1 MTLSRYEELAALAE
15 RELELATAGRLEEL
29 EQIQRKR
36 AELVA
41 SLPTYPP
48 ADARPALE
56 RAARAQRETT
66 VMLATTLRSVVE
78 QLGHVGT
85 GRRAAGS
92 YAPAVGSSRTLDES
106 A

>member
-1 MTLSRYEELAALAE
+1 MRYEQLAALAE
-15 RELELATAGRLEEL
+15 RELELATEGRLDEVERL
-29 EQIQRKR
+29 QQQR

-41 SLPTYPP
+41 QLPTCPP
-48 ADARPALE
+48 PDARAALE

-66 VMLATTLRSVVE
+66 VALATGLRAVVE
-78 QLGHVGT
+78 QLGRVGT

-92 YAPAVGSSRTLDES
+92 YAPPLERRALDRS

>member
-1 MTLSRYEELAALAE
+1 VTLIRYEELATLAE

-29 EQIQRKR
+29 EQLQRRR

-41 SLPTYPP
+41 TLPTYPP
-48 ADARPALE
+48 PDARPALE
-56 RAARAQRETT
+56 RAARLQRETT
-66 VMLATTLRSVVE
+66 VTLATGLRAVVE

-92 YAPAVGSSRTLDES
+92 YAPAVGGRTVDRS

>member
-1 MTLSRYEELAALAE
+1 MTLVRYDELAALAE
-15 RELELATAGRLEEL
+15 RELELASAGRLEEL
-29 EQIQRKR
+29 EHVQQRR

-41 SLPTYPP
+41 SLPTHPP
-48 ADARPALE
+48 PDARPALE

-66 VMLATTLRSVVE
+66 VALATSLRAVVD

-92 YAPAVGSSRTLDES
+92 YAPSERERTIDRS

>member
-1 MTLSRYEELAALAE
+1 MTLLRYEELATLAE
-15 RELELATAGRLEEL
+15 RELEAATAGRLEEL
-29 EQIQRKR
+29 EQLQRRR

-41 SLPTYPP
+41 TLPTYPP
-48 ADARPALE
+48 PDARPALE
-56 RAARAQRETT
+56 RAARLQRETT
-66 VMLATTLRSVVE
+66 VALATSLRAVVE

-92 YAPAVGSSRTLDES
+92 YAPSVPGRTVDQS